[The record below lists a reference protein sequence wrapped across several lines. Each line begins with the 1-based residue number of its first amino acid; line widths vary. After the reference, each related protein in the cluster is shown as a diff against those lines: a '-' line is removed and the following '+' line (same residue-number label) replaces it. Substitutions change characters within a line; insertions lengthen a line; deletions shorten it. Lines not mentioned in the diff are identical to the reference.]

1 MVFTV
6 TKNLTLP
13 SMGYTHQ
20 YRRNTSMTNATI
32 TININGEDINVPDKE
47 TTANELIV
55 LAGLDSADHYL
66 MHIDVKTQV
75 SYASKGGQNVPLQM
89 GAKFVSVPVEQSAVG
104 NTLESGK
111 PALNSNAVEHEKPAS
126 KDQIWKLNVQ
136 GVLLKLSNPLIVVRD
151 ALIEA
156 GFDPNTGWIAV
167 LKRTGEGKVQVS
179 LADTIDLTLPGIEKL
194 RLTPAEINNGEVQSA
209 LRRDFAL
216 LPKDETF
223 LKKRGLT
230 WETIIDVKRRWL
242 ILRGF
247 VLPSGFNHSATDV
260 AIEVPPTYP
269 TAEIDMFHCLPHLTL
284 VGGSPIAQTEGK
296 TPIQGQEFQQWSR
309 HLNGT
314 TRWDP
319 KTDSVMTHIAV
330 IEAALSAEVGE

>member
-1 MVFTV
+1 
-6 TKNLTLP
+6 
-13 SMGYTHQ
+13 
-20 YRRNTSMTNATI
+20 MTNATI
-32 TININGEDINVPDKE
+32 TININGEDINIPDKE
-47 TTANELIV
+47 TTANELLV
-55 LAGLDSADHYL
+55 LAGLNSADHFL
-66 MHIDVKTQV
+66 MSIDAKTQV
-75 SYASKGGQNVPLQM
+75 SYASKGGQNIPLQM
-89 GAKFVSVPVEQSAVG
+89 GAKFVSVPIGHSA
-104 NTLESGK
+104 SGD
-111 PALNSNAVEHEKPAS
+111 NSEHGKSAPKE
-126 KDQIWKLNVQ
+126 QIWKLNVQ
-136 GVLLKLSNPLIVVRD
+136 GVLLKLSNPLIVVKD

-167 LKRTGEGKVQVS
+167 LKRTGEDKVQVS
-179 LADTIDLTLPGIEKL
+179 LSDTIDLALPGIEKL

-209 LRRDFAL
+209 LRREFAL

-223 LKKRGLT
+223 LEKRGLT

-247 VLPSGFNHSATDV
+247 VLPSGFDHAATDI

-269 TAEIDMFHCLPHLTL
+269 TAKIDMFHCLPHLTL
-284 VGGSPIAQTEGK
+284 ASGNAIAKTEGR

-330 IEAALSAEVGE
+330 IEAALLAEVGE